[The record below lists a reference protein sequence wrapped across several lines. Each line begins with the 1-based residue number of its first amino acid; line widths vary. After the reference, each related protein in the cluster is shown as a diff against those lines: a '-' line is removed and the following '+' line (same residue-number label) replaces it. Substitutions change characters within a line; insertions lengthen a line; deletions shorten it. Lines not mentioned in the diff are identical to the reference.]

1 MFFRIL
7 RRSFFLLLGLF
18 MVGCITTRAEGNVL
32 RNDMRMLKD
41 EMARMNRAQMEDKAL
56 MVEKLGDVSNR
67 IDAAEKAIRSLR
79 QQNADTGVKTEK
91 IIAELQALRG
101 EVEEVRHELGKTS
114 KSVEDLL
121 VRPPVSV
128 ATAEAAP
135 PVHGSRADSDNGGL
149 PEKQDALYEYAQNQF
164 KAGLY
169 PKAIE
174 AVEVYLKRYKDEKG
188 TALDDAYFLK
198 GEAYNGLAEKGD
210 NKKAKEDALKKSV
223 LAYQNV
229 LTGYPKSKHA
239 AAVLYKIGQAFE
251 ALGFRTDAMV
261 FYEEVIAKHKKSAFV
276 PKAKKR
282 IKKIKS
288 KSKKRKK

>member
-1 MFFRIL
+1 MFFKVMPRAC
-7 RRSFFLLLGLF
+7 LLVLAL
-18 MVGCITTRAEGNVL
+18 MIIGCVTTRAEGDVL
-32 RNDMRMLKD
+32 RSDMRMLKD

-56 MVEKLGDVSNR
+56 MVEKLGDVANR
-67 IDAAEKAIRSLR
+67 IESAENAIRTLR
-79 QQNADTGVKTEK
+79 QQNANTGVKNEK

-135 PVHGSRADSDNGGL
+135 PVNKPVKEPASAWPKNKEALLAQVQEKYDGGSYS
-149 PEKQDALYEYAQNQF
+149 ES
-164 KAGLY
+164 
-169 PKAIE
+169 IE
-174 AVEVYLKRYKDEKG
+174 AVEIYLSRYKGDKK
-188 TALDDAYFLK
+188 ASLDDAYFLK
-198 GEAYNGLAEKGD
+198 GESYRGLAGKGA
-210 NKKAKEDALKKSV
+210 NKKAKEDSLKKAV

-239 AAVLYKIGQAFE
+239 AAVLFKIGQAFE
-251 ALGFRTDAMV
+251 DLGFQTDAVV

-282 IKKIKS
+282 IKKIKAAT
-288 KSKKRKK
+288 KKRRK

>member
-1 MFFRIL
+1 MFFKVMPRACL
-7 RRSFFLLLGLF
+7 LFLALSSI
-18 MVGCITTRAEGNVL
+18 GCVTTRAEGDVL
-32 RNDMRMLKD
+32 RSDMRMLKD

-56 MVEKLGDVSNR
+56 MVEKLGDVSTR
-67 IDAAEKAIRSLR
+67 IENAETAIRTLR
-79 QQNADTGVKTEK
+79 QQNADTGVKNEK

-135 PVHGSRADSDNGGL
+135 PVNAPVKEPATAWPKNKEALLAQVQEKFDGGSFLES
-149 PEKQDALYEYAQNQF
+149 
-164 KAGLY
+164 
-169 PKAIE
+169 IE
-174 AVEVYLKRYKDEKG
+174 AVEIYLSRYKGEKK
-188 TALDDAYFLK
+188 ADLDDAYFLK
-198 GEAYNGLAEKGD
+198 GESYRGLASKGA
-210 NKKAKEDALKKSV
+210 NKKAKEDSLKKAV

-239 AAVLYKIGQAFE
+239 AAVLFKIGQAFE
-251 ALGFRTDAMV
+251 DLGFQTDAMV

-282 IKKIKS
+282 IKKIKAS
-288 KSKKRKK
+288 TKKRRK